1 MSDPPAPPM
10 PMGRRLRRLP
20 RNVVALGLV
29 SFVADLSSE
38 MIYPIFPGFV
48 TVTLGASAAVL
59 GLIEGAAEATASLT
73 RYPFGRL
80 SDGSGRRRPYVLGGY
95 GLAALG
101 KLVLALAFVWPV
113 ALAGRVLDRVGK
125 GMRTAPRDALLSADV
140 RDADR
145 GLAFG
150 LHRTMD
156 TAGAV
161 LGPLAALLLLELGV
175 SLRWVFALAVVPG
188 AISVLV
194 IWRSVHERASAAATV
209 GAAADAPRE
218 AAGGGVTSE
227 AANVAARPGQT
238 GAANAASRSG
248 QAGAGRDVRAR
259 LRLPASRRFRRLL
272 VASLVFAVGNSS
284 NAFILLK
291 ASAVGYGAKGVILVY
306 VLYNLTYAAGSLPLG
321 GLSDRVGQFPVVAG
335 GFLVFAAVYA
345 GLAAAKGMALVAV
358 LFAAYGLYIAATEGT
373 TKALISRTAPDA
385 ERASAMG
392 FFDTAIGVA
401 SFAASAVGGALWV
414 AVGPWATFAFGAVTA
429 ALAALLLLLTARGI
443 EARPQKA

>member
-1 MSDPPAPPM
+1 MSKRPTPAETT
-10 PMGRRLRRLP
+10 GRRLRRLP
-20 RNVVALGLV
+20 RNVVALGVV

-48 TVTLGASAAVL
+48 TKTLGASAAVL
-59 GLIEGAAEATASLT
+59 GLIEGTAEATASLT

-80 SDGSGRRRPYVLGGY
+80 SDDSGRRRPYVLGGY
-95 GLAALG
+95 GLATVG

-113 ALAGRVLDRVGK
+113 ALCGRVVDRVGK

-140 RDADR
+140 REEDR

-156 TAGAV
+156 TVGAV
-161 LGPLAALLLLELGV
+161 LGPLTALLLLELGV
-175 SLRWVFALAVVPG
+175 SLRWIFALAVVPG
-188 AISVLV
+188 AISMIV
-194 IWRSVHERASAAATV
+194 IWRSVRERRGATAVTGVAPPGEADGTDRDAARDAD
-209 GAAADAPRE
+209 GAAAGR
-218 AAGGGVTSE
+218 AAG
-227 AANVAARPGQT
+227 A
-238 GAANAASRSG
+238 
-248 QAGAGRDVRAR
+248 RAR

-272 VASLVFAVGNSS
+272 VTSLVFAVGNSS

-345 GLAAAKGMALVAV
+345 GLAVAKGMALVAV

-392 FFDTAIGVA
+392 FFDTAIGLA
-401 SFAASAVGGALWV
+401 SFAASAIGGALWV
-414 AVGPWATFAFGAVTA
+414 AVGPWATFAFGAATA
-429 ALAALLLLLTARGI
+429 ALAALLLLLTARGMDP
-443 EARPQKA
+443 RPQKA

>member
-1 MSDPPAPPM
+1 MSDPPVSPLT
-10 PMGRRLRRLP
+10 MGRRLRRLP
-20 RNVVALGLV
+20 RNVLALGVV

-48 TVTLGASAAVL
+48 TRTLGASAAVL
-59 GLIEGAAEATASLT
+59 GLIEGMAEATASLT

-80 SDGSGRRRPYVLGGY
+80 SDDSGRRRPYVLGGY

-113 ALAGRVLDRVGK
+113 ALVGRLVDRVGK

-140 RDADR
+140 RDEDR

-161 LGPLAALLLLELGV
+161 IGPLVTLLLLELGL
-175 SLRWVFALAVVPG
+175 SLRWVFALAFVPG
-188 AISVLV
+188 ALSVLV
-194 IWRSVHERASAAATV
+194 IWRSVRERRTGAVTEV
-209 GAAADAPRE
+209 GQP
-218 AAGGGVTSE
+218 AAGGGGTRGG
-227 AANVAARPGQT
+227 AAGPAKGGEGAARN
-238 GAANAASRSG
+238 GAARRTG
-248 QAGAGRDVRAR
+248 GARAR
-259 LRLPASRRFRRLL
+259 LHLPASRRFRRLL

-291 ASAVGYGAKGVILVY
+291 ASAVGYNAKGVILVY
-306 VLYNLTYAAGSLPLG
+306 VLYNLTYAVGSLPLG

-345 GLAAAKGMALVAV
+345 GLAVAKGMALVAV

-392 FFDTAIGVA
+392 FFDTAIGLA
-401 SFAASAVGGALWV
+401 SFAASAIGGALWV
-414 AVGPWATFAFGAVTA
+414 AVGPWATFAFGAATA

-443 EARPQKA
+443 DPRPQKA

>member
-1 MSDPPAPPM
+1 MNDRQPATRAALR
-10 PMGRRLRRLP
+10 RRLASLP
-20 RNVVALGLV
+20 RNVVALGMV
-29 SFVADLSSE
+29 SFIADFSSE
-38 MIYPIFPGFV
+38 MIYPVFPGFV
-48 TVTLGASAAVL
+48 TRVLGASAAVL
-59 GLIEGAAEATASLT
+59 GLIEGSAEATASLT

-80 SDGSGRRRPYVLGGY
+80 SDQSGRRRPFVLGGY
-95 GLAALG
+95 ALAALG

-113 ALAGRVLDRVGK
+113 ALGGRVLDRVGK

-140 RDADR
+140 RDQDR

-161 LGPLAALLLLELGV
+161 IGPLTTLLLLELGV

-188 AISVLV
+188 VLSVAV
-194 IWRSVHERASAAATV
+194 IWKSVRERSPRRAEAAHEA
-209 GAAADAPRE
+209 GAALGTMPSDKPHDAAGLPGVPPAAPRLGE
-218 AAGGGVTSE
+218 
-227 AANVAARPGQT
+227 
-238 GAANAASRSG
+238 
-248 QAGAGRDVRAR
+248 R

-272 VASLVFAVGNSS
+272 LASLVFAVGNSS

-291 ASAVGYGAKGVILVY
+291 ASTVGYGAKGVILVY

-321 GLSDRVGQFPVVAG
+321 SLSDRIGQFPVVAG
-335 GFLVFAAVYA
+335 GFVVFAVVYG
-345 GLAAAKGMALVAV
+345 GLAAAKSMALVAA

-392 FFDTAIGVA
+392 FFDTSIGLA
-401 SFAASAVGGALWV
+401 SFAASAFGGLLWTI
-414 AVGPWATFAFGAVTA
+414 VGPWATFAFGAVAA
-429 ALAALLLLLTARGI
+429 ALAAALLMVFARGI
-443 EARPQKA
+443 EERPQNA

>member
-1 MSDPPAPPM
+1 MSDQPPTSSVPM
-10 PMGRRLRRLP
+10 RRRLRSLP
-20 RNVVALGLV
+20 RNVVALGVV

-48 TVTLGASAAVL
+48 TKVLGASAAVL
-59 GLIEGAAEATASLT
+59 GLIEGTAEATASLT

-80 SDGSGRRRPYVLGGY
+80 SDESGRRRPFVLGGY

-101 KLVLALAFVWPV
+101 KLVLALSFVWPV
-113 ALAGRVLDRVGK
+113 ALGGRFLDRVGK
-125 GMRTAPRDALLSADV
+125 GMRTAPRDALLSSEV
-140 RDADR
+140 RDQDR

-161 LGPLAALLLLELGV
+161 LGPLATLLLLQLGV

-188 AISVLV
+188 ALSVVV
-194 IWRSVHERASAAATV
+194 IWRRVRERASRAGAATE
-209 GAAADAPRE
+209 APTGD
-218 AAGGGVTSE
+218 AAGLQAAPAGV
-227 AANVAARPGQT
+227 PG
-238 GAANAASRSG
+238 
-248 QAGAGRDVRAR
+248 VRRR

-272 VASLVFAVGNSS
+272 VASLVFAIGNSS

-291 ASAVGYGAKGVILVY
+291 ASAVGYTQTGVILVY

-321 GLSDRVGQFPVVAG
+321 SLSDRVGQFPVVTG
-335 GFLVFAAVYA
+335 GFVVFAVVYA
-345 GLAAAKGMALVAV
+345 GLAAAKSMALVAV

-392 FFDTAIGVA
+392 FFDTSIGMA
-401 SFAASAVGGALWV
+401 SFAASAVGGLLWSL
-414 AVGPWATFAFGAVTA
+414 VGPWATFAFGAVA
-429 ALAALLLLLTARGI
+429 AGLAAILLVVFARGI
-443 EARPQKA
+443 EQRPQKA

>member
-1 MSDPPAPPM
+1 MRD
-10 PMGRRLRRLP
+10 RLRSLP

-38 MIYPIFPGFV
+38 MIYPIFPAFV
-48 TVTLGASAAVL
+48 TKTLGASAAVL
-59 GLIEGAAEATASLT
+59 GLIEGTAEATASLT

-80 SDGSGRRRPYVLGGY
+80 SDQTGRRRPYVLGGY

-101 KLVLALAFVWPV
+101 KLVLAFAFVWPV
-113 ALAGRVLDRVGK
+113 ALGGRFLDRLGK
-125 GMRTAPRDALLSADV
+125 GMRTAPRDALLSATV
-140 RDADR
+140 RDSDR

-161 LGPLAALLLLELGV
+161 LGPLATLLLLELGV

-188 AISVLV
+188 ALSVVV
-194 IWRSVHERASAAATV
+194 IWRSVRERGRQAAQAKGQDGEAEAGPGAPPGEAGVKATPGDAAAR
-209 GAAADAPRE
+209 APD
-218 AAGGGVTSE
+218 GGLRT
-227 AANVAARPGQT
+227 
-238 GAANAASRSG
+238 
-248 QAGAGRDVRAR
+248 R
-259 LRLPASRRFRRLL
+259 LRLPASRRFRLLL

-291 ASAVGYGAKGVILVY
+291 ASAVGFTTTGVILVY

-321 GLSDRVGQFPVVAG
+321 SLSDRIGQFPVVTG
-335 GFLVFAAVYA
+335 GLVVFAVVYA
-345 GLAAAKGMALVAV
+345 GFAAAKSMALVAV

-373 TKALISRTAPDA
+373 TKALISRTAPDE

-392 FFDTAIGVA
+392 FFDTSIGVA
-401 SFAASAVGGALWV
+401 SFVASAVGGVLWA
-414 AVGPWATFAFGAVTA
+414 AVGPWATFAFGAATA
-429 ALAALLLLLTARGI
+429 ALAAGLLAVFARGI
-443 EARPQKA
+443 GRTPQKA